1 MRDRQEPAKARS
13 RPGRDRFLVPVH
25 NHEREARPRMA
36 VPRRWRGIGL
46 LKNSLDGLHGSDGVK
61 FVPTMVGV
69 VDVGT
74 PDEIALANHGL
85 KIGTVVLA
93 AGFRCVWLP
102 HFALTDRFE
111 DQIALLH

>member
-1 MRDRQEPAKARS
+1 MIR
-13 RPGRDRFLVPVH
+13 
-25 NHEREARPRMA
+25 
-36 VPRRWRGIGL
+36 L
-46 LKNSLDGLHGSDGVK
+46 LECSFDGLHGSDGVE

-74 PDEIALANHGL
+74 PDEIALANHGF

-102 HFALTDRFE
+102 HFALTDGFE
-111 DQIALLH
+111 DQVALLS